1 MKENSLSFVPIPESP
16 PGHSLPPCLDLPAS
30 VEDSETLVNLLNIL
44 GSGKRKGRLR
54 LSRAVMPESLS
65 LKVGESQPGT

>member
-16 PGHSLPPCLDLPAS
+16 PGHSLPPCLVLPAS
-30 VEDSETLVNLLNIL
+30 VEDSETPNQFLNLL

-54 LSRAVMPESLS
+54 LSRAVVSDSVSL
-65 LKVGESQPGT
+65 